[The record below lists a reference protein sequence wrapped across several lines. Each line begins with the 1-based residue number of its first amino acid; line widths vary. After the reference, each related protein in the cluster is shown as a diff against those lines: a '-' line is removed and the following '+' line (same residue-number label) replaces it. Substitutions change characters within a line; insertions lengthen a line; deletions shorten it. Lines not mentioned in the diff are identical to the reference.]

1 MRLRYWLPMLLALAL
16 GSNGCATQREW
27 AMWRSHSTHY
37 ATDDHLSFS
46 VTNAV
51 AGAPRVTPELM
62 ETASTQRWWG
72 RLTPRDVQPADVAG
86 TWTGTWTGYGLL
98 RSQRYGVAHA
108 TITLNG
114 TSGEGVLALQDSQG
128 AEGVPVS
135 LRENSSFGTPIEVTV
150 AQNEMWVSGTQK
162 GRPFAATF
170 RLEGEKLVGGF
181 LYLSS
186 PVRIEMTR
194 EK

>member
-1 MRLRYWLPMLLALAL
+1 MRLRYWLPMLLVSVV
-16 GSNGCATQREW
+16 GSTGCATQREW

-37 ATDDHLSFS
+37 ATGDHLSFS
-46 VTNAV
+46 VTNMV
-51 AGAPRVTPELM
+51 AGAPRITPEVM
-62 ETASTQRWWG
+62 DTAQTQRWWG
-72 RLTPRDVQPADVAG
+72 RLTPRDFQPADVAG
-86 TWTGTWTGYGLL
+86 TWSGTWSGYGLL

-114 TSGEGVLALQDSQG
+114 TSGTGVLALQDAQG
-128 AEGVPVS
+128 AEGIPVS
-135 LRENSSFGTPIEVTV
+135 IRENASFGSPIEVTV
-150 AQNEMWVSGTQK
+150 AQNEMWVNGTQK

-181 LYLSS
+181 LYQSS
-186 PVRIEMTR
+186 PVRIELSR

>member
-1 MRLRYWLPMLLALAL
+1 MRLRYWLPMLLALVTAFA
-16 GSNGCATQREW
+16 GCATQREW
-27 AMWRSHSTHY
+27 AMWRAHSTHY

-51 AGAPRVTPELM
+51 AGAPRVTPALM
-62 ETASTQRWWG
+62 ETAATQRWWG
-72 RLTPRDVQPADVAG
+72 RLTPRDLQPADVGG

-98 RSQRYGVAHA
+98 RSQRYGLAQA

-114 TSGEGVLALQDSQG
+114 SDGAGVLALQDSQG
-128 AEGVPVS
+128 AEGIPVA
-135 LRENSSFGTPIEVTV
+135 LREGQSFGAPIEVTV
-150 AQNEMWVSGTQK
+150 AQNELWVNGTQK

-170 RLEGEKLVGGF
+170 RLEGDKLVGGF
-181 LYLSS
+181 LYQSS
-186 PVRIEMTR
+186 PVRIEMVR

>member
-16 GSNGCATQREW
+16 GSTGCATQREW
-27 AMWRSHSTHY
+27 AMWRAHSTHY

-62 ETASTQRWWG
+62 ETAAAQRWWG
-72 RLTPRDVQPADVAG
+72 RLTPRDLQPADVSG
-86 TWTGTWTGYGLL
+86 SWSGTWTGYGLL
-98 RSQRYGVAHA
+98 RSQRYGVAQA
-108 TITLNG
+108 TITQKG
-114 TSGEGVLALQDSQG
+114 SSGEGVLALQDSQG
-128 AEGVPVS
+128 AEGIPVS
-135 LRENSSFGTPIEVTV
+135 LRENSSFGSPIELTV
-150 AQNEMWVSGTQK
+150 AQNELWVNGIQK

-170 RLEGEKLVGGF
+170 RVEGDKLVGSC
-181 LYLSS
+181 LCQSS
-186 PVRIEMTR
+186 PVRIEMVR